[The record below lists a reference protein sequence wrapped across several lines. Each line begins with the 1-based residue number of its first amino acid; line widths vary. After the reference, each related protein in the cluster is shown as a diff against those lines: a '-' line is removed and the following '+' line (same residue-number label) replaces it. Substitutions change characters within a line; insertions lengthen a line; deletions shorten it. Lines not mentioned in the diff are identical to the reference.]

1 MNVRWIFLKMAD
13 NSFLCMTFEG
23 RIEAAEKPF
32 SSDKRKELLEV

>member
-1 MNVRWIFLKMAD
+1 MAD